1 MGPCNSVRELM
12 SQEKPVKQPVK
23 AAAVVSKPGKRKGPL
38 PLWLAELLVIFGTV
52 GTLYAVI
59 RWCATPSIEY

>member
-1 MGPCNSVRELM
+1 M